1 MSDNAIYI
9 AIDPGGTTGFAW
21 LIIGEDGEPSFG
33 CGQVAGRYEAEEFVR
48 EVDTVWRYA
57 ETLVVV
63 IERWDVRKNTHT
75 LTNQDDPRYIIGWVD
90 GYCHDRSIE
99 YVEQTP
105 AQAKRFA
112 DDDKLKR
119 LDWYVPGQDHSR
131 DAARHLLTYL
141 AKQPGPA
148 GDHVRKGLV

>member
-1 MSDNAIYI
+1 MIYL

-21 LIIGEDGEPSFG
+21 LVEDANLSFG
-33 CGQVAGRYEAEEFVR
+33 CGQIEGRHEAEQFVR
-48 EVDTVWRYA
+48 DMYAQHRDEGVTVI
-57 ETLVVV
+57 

-90 GYCHDRSIE
+90 GYCHEHGIP
-99 YVEQTP
+99 YKEQTP

-112 DDDKLKR
+112 DDLKLQR
-119 LDWYVPGQDHSR
+119 IGWYVKGQDHSR
-131 DAARHLLTYL
+131 DAARHLMTYL

-148 GDHVRKGLV
+148 GDHVREGLLA